1 MASEVVRPSQQQP
14 LRLPSTAPSSATA
27 TAIIFAVAVAALY
40 LGRDVLIPLALAILL
55 SFVLSPATTLLRRLG
70 LARVPSVLL
79 VVLIVFAV
87 VAGFATL
94 VTTQV
99 TGLAD
104 NLARYESNFRAKI
117 RAAETMAKGGGPL
130 KRMQRVW
137 EDIQKELE
145 KSSQR
150 ITGGGAPPP
159 GAGGQTGEQAP
170 IPVEVHQPPA
180 KPVQIASE
188 FAGGL
193 LKPLATTG
201 IVVVFVIF
209 LLLQRED
216 MRDRFIRLFGS
227 NDVHRT
233 TELMTDAGKRVS
245 RYLLMQVVINAFYGI
260 SVSIGLWL
268 IGVPHTMLWGLLAF
282 VLRFIPYVG
291 PAMAAIMPIIIAV
304 ADDPGWTK
312 PLLAVA
318 LFAVLELLINNIFEP
333 WLYGSSTGLS
343 PIAILVAA
351 VFWTTLWGAVGLL
364 LSTPLTVCLVVLGRH
379 LPQLQFLE
387 VLLGSEPV
395 LPTDIKFYQRLL
407 AGDTEEAARVAEE
420 YRQEHTVADLYD
432 KVLIPALAFADQDR
446 MRGALDRERWT
457 SIAQAMED
465 IVDDLRAE
473 TPDADADAGG
483 EAGGTEEEGDAARN
497 SAIVLCVGGRND
509 LDAAAAAM
517 LAHLLEGAG
526 FDPRVLAGSALSTL
540 HVGPLQRGRP
550 VVVCLFYVNPGALHH
565 ARRLIRRVRQSLPRN
580 VPVILGLWNGYALG
594 EDLRGARE
602 RTGADHLATSLA
614 AAVREVD
621 QVVRAAELEGSGEQA
636 ATPSNA
642 A

>member
-1 MASEVVRPSQQQP
+1 MASEVVRPSRQQP
-14 LRLPSTAPSSATA
+14 LRLPSTAPTSATA

-55 SFVLSPATTLLRRLG
+55 SFALSPATTLPRRLG
-70 LARVPSVLL
+70 LGRVPSVLL
-79 VVLIVFAV
+79 VVLIVFAL

-117 RAAETMAKGGGPL
+117 RAAETLAKGGGPL
-130 KRMQRVW
+130 KQMQRVW

-150 ITGGGAPPP
+150 MAGGGAPPP
-159 GAGGQTGEQAP
+159 GARGQTSEQAP

-193 LKPLATTG
+193 LKPLATG

-233 TELMTDAGKRVS
+233 TELMIDAGKRVS
-245 RYLLMQVVINAFYGI
+245 RYLLMQVLINAFYGI

-268 IGVPHTMLWGLLAF
+268 IGVPHPLLWGLLAF

-420 YRQEHTVADLYD
+420 YRQEHTVTDLYD
-432 KVLIPALAFADQDR
+432 KVLIPALAYADQDR

-457 SIAQAMED
+457 SIAQAIED

-473 TPDADADAGG
+473 TPSADADAG
-483 EAGGTEEEGDAARN
+483 EEVRPIEEGGDAALN
-497 SAIVLCVGGRND
+497 STIVLCVGARND

-526 FDPRVLAGSALSTL
+526 FDTRVLAGSALGSL

-550 VVVCLFYVNPGALHH
+550 VVVCLCYVNPGALHH

-580 VPVILGLWNGYALG
+580 LPVILGLWNGHARG

-602 RTGADHLATSLA
+602 RTGADRLATSIA

-621 QVVRAAELEGSGEQA
+621 EIVRAPDQA
-636 ATPSNA
+636 ATPSTA